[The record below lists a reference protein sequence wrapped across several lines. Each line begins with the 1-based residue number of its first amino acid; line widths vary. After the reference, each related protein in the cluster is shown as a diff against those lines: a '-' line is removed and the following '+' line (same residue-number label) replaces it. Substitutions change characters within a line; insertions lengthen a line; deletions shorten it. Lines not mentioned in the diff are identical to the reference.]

1 MEVAETTHAEP
12 AGWNRV
18 LSARAAA
25 WIAAV
30 LIAAGLLLGLSLW
43 LARVHLVW
51 TPPPVGVLI
60 VRKEKPSLR
69 DTYVSVETWKER
81 DFARRPALAT
91 ALKKAGILHLLAA
104 HEWEKAGARAPRLH
118 DFENRLVRVLFW
130 LLLACTALYLMNLGI
145 RARWLGVAASSSA
158 AASFAILSLILV
170 VRAVDSRHAPF
181 SNLYEFLFAFA
192 WSIMAIYLA
201 LEKVG
206 LRSGIPGRAGPM
218 PGPASGPGR
227 AGNARLA
234 GGFVAPV
241 ALGLVAY
248 AGSLPES
255 WSEVQR
261 LMPALESPW
270 RKYHIFTGVASYG
283 AAAVAFGMAAAYLL
297 QAALSRG
304 DDSRAVRWLPSL
316 EAADRMMH
324 QAMRVALPFFTLL
337 LITGAIWGKQAW
349 GRYWGWDPKETAAFV
364 TWLIYLVYF
373 HVRMRSGRAGWLPAL
388 IAILGFCSVSFTL
401 FGLNMLSQY
410 AQTLHSYATSQR

>member
-1 MEVAETTHAEP
+1 MGIAEAKPQPRQASGGGST
-12 AGWNRV
+12 
-18 LSARAAA
+18 ARAAA
-25 WIAAV
+25 WVAAV

-60 VRKEKPSLR
+60 VRKEKPGLR

-81 DFARRPALAT
+81 DFARRPALAA
-91 ALKKAGILHLLAA
+91 ALRKAGILRLLTA
-104 HEWEKAGARAPRLH
+104 HEWEKAGRRTPRLH

-130 LLLACTALYLMNLGI
+130 LLLACTALYLVNLGV
-145 RARWLGVAASSSA
+145 RARRLGVAASSSA

-170 VRAVDSRHAPF
+170 VRAADARHAPF

-206 LRSGIPGRAGPM
+206 LRSGI
-218 PGPASGPGR
+218 
-227 AGNARLA
+227 NARLA
-234 GGFVAPV
+234 GAFVAPL

-324 QAMRVALPFFTLL
+324 QAVRVALPFFTLL

-401 FGLNMLSQY
+401 FGLNMLSRY